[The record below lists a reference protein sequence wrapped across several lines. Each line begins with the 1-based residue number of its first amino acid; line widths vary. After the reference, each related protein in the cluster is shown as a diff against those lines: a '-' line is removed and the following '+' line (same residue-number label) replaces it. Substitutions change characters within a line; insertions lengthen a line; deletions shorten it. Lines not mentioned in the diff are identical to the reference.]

1 MHTDV
6 GALRPS
12 DAALRA
18 RRSDIEL
25 SAPVHVSVTSAYA
38 LYIPIA
44 GGVAPEQVVARL
56 RLVAQAIGADDV
68 VDIETSTSCDR
79 GISILRYVAGWVTTE
94 AHGTAVR
101 YRRPAQ

>member
-6 GALRPS
+6 GALRP

-18 RRSDIEL
+18 RHRDIEL
-25 SAPVHVSVTSAYA
+25 SAPIHVSVTSAYA

-44 GGVAPEQVVARL
+44 GGVAPAQVVARL
-56 RLVAQAIGADDV
+56 RRAALAIGADDV

-79 GISILRYVAGWVTTE
+79 GLSVLRYLAGWVTTE
-94 AHGTAVR
+94 ARGTAVR
-101 YRRPAQ
+101 YRRPAP